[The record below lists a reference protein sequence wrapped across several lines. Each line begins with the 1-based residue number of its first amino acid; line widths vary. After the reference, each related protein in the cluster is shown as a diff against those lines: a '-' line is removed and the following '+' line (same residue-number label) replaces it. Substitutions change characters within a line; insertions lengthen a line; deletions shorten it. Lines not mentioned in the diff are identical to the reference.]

1 MRVTFTTKKNILR
14 DMKVI
19 GFKSIQL
26 IPRCGNTYAV
36 EKIKSKNMCSLFF
49 KFILSIL
56 ENFQNELGTCIML
69 YIHTQTVEIINRKKS
84 KVSCWNLRSDH
95 ITVM

>member
-1 MRVTFTTKKNILR
+1 
-14 DMKVI
+14 
-19 GFKSIQL
+19 
-26 IPRCGNTYAV
+26 
-36 EKIKSKNMCSLFF
+36 MCSLFF

-69 YIHTQTVEIINRKKS
+69 YIHTQTVEIINGKKS